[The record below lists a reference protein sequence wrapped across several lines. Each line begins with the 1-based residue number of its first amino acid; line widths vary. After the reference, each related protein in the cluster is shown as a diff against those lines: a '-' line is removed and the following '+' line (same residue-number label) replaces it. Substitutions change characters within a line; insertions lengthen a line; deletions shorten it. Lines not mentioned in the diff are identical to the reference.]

1 MSKTKKIILAIN
13 LLLVLVFFVLSV
25 LSKEATLANS
35 RQILVQLAPVDPRS
49 LMQGDYM
56 ALNYSITGR
65 IRDNGGKYVVVK
77 VDDDNVATFV
87 RQQNDKTLNDGELLI
102 RWTTNKRGRKSIGA
116 DNYFFQEGTGDKYAV
131 AHYGL
136 LRVDSDGNCILV
148 GLCDREKQMIK

>member
-87 RQQNDKTLNDGELLI
+87 RQQNDKTLNDGELLL
-102 RWTTNKRGRKSIGA
+102 RWTTNKRGRISIGA

-148 GLCDREKQMIK
+148 GLCDWEKQLIK

>member
-65 IRDNGGKYVVVK
+65 IWDNGGKYIVVK

-87 RQQNDKTLNDGELLI
+87 RQQDDKTLNDGELLL

-136 LRVDSDGNCILV
+136 LRVDSDGNSVLV

>member
-65 IRDNGGKYVVVK
+65 IWDNGGKYIVVK

-148 GLCDREKQMIK
+148 GLCDWHKQLIE

>member
-65 IRDNGGKYVVVK
+65 IWDNGGKYVVVK

-136 LRVDSDGNCILV
+136 LRVDSDGNCVLV
-148 GLCDREKQMIK
+148 GLCDREKQLIK

>member
-65 IRDNGGKYVVVK
+65 IWDGDGKYVVVK

-87 RQQNDKTLNDGELLI
+87 RQQDDKTLNDGELLL

-148 GLCDREKQMIK
+148 GLCDRHKQLIE

>member
-77 VDDDNVATFV
+77 VDDDNVATYV
-87 RQQNDKTLNDGELLI
+87 RQQNDKNLNDGELLL

-136 LRVDSDGNCILV
+136 LRVDSDGNCVLV

>member
-49 LMQGDYM
+49 MMQGDYM
-56 ALNYSITGR
+56 ALDYTITRHIWVG
-65 IRDNGGKYVVVK
+65 GGKYVVVK
-77 VDDDNVATFV
+77 VDDDNVATYV
-87 RQQNDKTLNDGELLI
+87 RQQDDKTLNDGELLL

-116 DNYFFQEGTGDKYAV
+116 DNYFFQEGTGDKYV
-131 AHYGL
+131 LAHYGL

-148 GLCDREKQMIK
+148 GLCDWHKQLIE

>member
-1 MSKTKKIILAIN
+1 M
-13 LLLVLVFFVLSV
+13 LVFFVLSV

-87 RQQNDKTLNDGELLI
+87 RQQNDKNLNDGELLI
-102 RWTTNKRGRKSIGA
+102 RWTTNKRGRISIGA
-116 DNYFFQEGTGDKYAV
+116 DNYFFQEGTGDKYV
-131 AHYGL
+131 LAHYGL
-136 LRVDSDGNCILV
+136 LRVDSDGNCVLV
-148 GLCDREKQMIK
+148 GLCDWEKQMIK

>member
-1 MSKTKKIILAIN
+1 MAAN
-13 LLLVLVFFVLSV
+13 LLLVLGIFVFSV
-25 LSKEATLANS
+25 VNKENILANS

-56 ALNYSITGR
+56 ALNYSITWR
-65 IRDNGGKYVVVK
+65 IWDGDGKYVVVK

-87 RQQNDKTLNDGELLI
+87 RQQDDKTLNDGELLL

-136 LRVDSDGNCILV
+136 LRVDSDGNCVLV
-148 GLCDREKQMIK
+148 GLCDWHKQLIE

>member
-56 ALNYSITGR
+56 ALNYSITWR
-65 IRDNGGKYVVVK
+65 IWDGDGKYVVVK

-87 RQQNDKTLNDGELLI
+87 RQQDDKTLNDGELLI

-148 GLCDREKQMIK
+148 GLCDREKQLIK

>member
-56 ALNYSITGR
+56 ALNYSITWR
-65 IRDNGGKYVVVK
+65 IWDGDGKYVVVK

-87 RQQNDKTLNDGELLI
+87 RQQDDKTLNDGELLL

-116 DNYFFQEGTGDKYAV
+116 DNYFFQEGTGDKYAY
-131 AHYGL
+131 ARYGL
-136 LRVDSDGNCILV
+136 LRVDSDGNCTLV
-148 GLCDREKQMIK
+148 GLCDAEKQLIK

>member
-65 IRDNGGKYVVVK
+65 IWDNGGKYVVVK

-136 LRVDSDGNCILV
+136 LRVDSDGNCVLV
-148 GLCDREKQMIK
+148 GLCDWHKQLIE

>member
-49 LMQGDYM
+49 MMQGDYM
-56 ALNYSITGR
+56 ALDYAITRHIWDG
-65 IRDNGGKYVVVK
+65 GGKYVVVK

-87 RQQNDKTLNDGELLI
+87 RQQNDKTLNDGELLL

-148 GLCDREKQMIK
+148 GLCDREKQLIK

>member
-13 LLLVLVFFVLSV
+13 LMLVLVFFVLSV

-65 IRDNGGKYVVVK
+65 IWDNGGKYVVVK

-87 RQQNDKTLNDGELLI
+87 RQQDDKTLNDGELLI

-131 AHYGL
+131 AHYG
-136 LRVDSDGNCILV
+136 
-148 GLCDREKQMIK
+148 

>member
-65 IRDNGGKYVVVK
+65 IRDNGGKDVVVK

-136 LRVDSDGNCILV
+136 LRVDSDGNCVLV
-148 GLCDREKQMIK
+148 GLCDREKQLIE

>member
-87 RQQNDKTLNDGELLI
+87 RQQNDKTLNDGELLL

-136 LRVDSDGNCILV
+136 LRVDSDGNCVLV

>member
-65 IRDNGGKYVVVK
+65 IWDNGGKYIVVK

-87 RQQNDKTLNDGELLI
+87 RQQNDKTLNDGELLL

>member
-65 IRDNGGKYVVVK
+65 IWDNGGKYIVVK

-87 RQQNDKTLNDGELLI
+87 RQQNDKNLNDGELLLS
-102 RWTTNKRGRKSIGA
+102 WTTNKRGRKSIGA

-148 GLCDREKQMIK
+148 GLCDKDKQLIK

>member
-65 IRDNGGKYVVVK
+65 IWDDGGKYIVVK

-87 RQQNDKTLNDGELLI
+87 RQQNDKTLNDGELLL

-136 LRVDSDGNCILV
+136 LRVDSDGNCVLV
-148 GLCDREKQMIK
+148 GLCDREKQLIK

>member
-25 LSKEATLANS
+25 LSKESTLANS

-87 RQQNDKTLNDGELLI
+87 RQQNDKNLNDGELLI
-102 RWTTNKRGRKSIGA
+102 RWTTNKRGRISIGA

-131 AHYGL
+131 ARYGL
-136 LRVDSDGNCILV
+136 LRVDSDGNCVLV
-148 GLCDREKQMIK
+148 GLCDKEKQLIK

>member
-65 IRDNGGKYVVVK
+65 IWDNGGKYVVVK

-87 RQQNDKTLNDGELLI
+87 RQQDDKTLNDGELLI

-116 DNYFFQEGTGDKYAV
+116 DNYFFQECTGDKYAV

>member
-65 IRDNGGKYVVVK
+65 IWDDGGKYVVVK

-136 LRVDSDGNCILV
+136 LRVDSDGNCVLV
-148 GLCDREKQMIK
+148 GLCDWEKQMIK

>member
-13 LLLVLVFFVLSV
+13 RLLVLVFFVLSV

-65 IRDNGGKYVVVK
+65 IWDNGGKYIVVK

-87 RQQNDKTLNDGELLI
+87 RQQDDKNLNDGELLL

-148 GLCDREKQMIK
+148 GLCDWEKKLIE

>member
-65 IRDNGGKYVVVK
+65 IWDNGGKYIVVK
-77 VDDDNVATFV
+77 VDNDNVATFV
-87 RQQNDKTLNDGELLI
+87 RQQNDKTLNDGELLL

-136 LRVDSDGNCILV
+136 LRVDSDGNSVLV

>member
-25 LSKEATLANS
+25 LSKESTLANS

-65 IRDNGGKYVVVK
+65 IWDDGGKYIVVK

-102 RWTTNKRGRKSIGA
+102 RWTTNKRGRISIGA

-131 AHYGL
+131 ARYGL
-136 LRVDSDGNCILV
+136 LRVDSDGNCVLV
-148 GLCDREKQMIK
+148 GLCDWHKQLIE

>member
-77 VDDDNVATFV
+77 VDDDNVATYV
-87 RQQNDKTLNDGELLI
+87 RQQNDKNLNDGELLI
-102 RWTTNKRGRKSIGA
+102 RWTTNKRGRISIGA
-116 DNYFFQEGTGDKYAV
+116 DNYFFQEGTGDKYAI

>member
-65 IRDNGGKYVVVK
+65 IWDNGGKYIVVK

-87 RQQNDKTLNDGELLI
+87 RQQNDKTLNDGELLL

-136 LRVDSDGNCILV
+136 LRVDSDGNCVLV
-148 GLCDREKQMIK
+148 GLCDREKQLIK

>member
-87 RQQNDKTLNDGELLI
+87 RQQNDKTLNDGELLL
-102 RWTTNKRGRKSIGA
+102 RWTTNKRGRISIGA

-148 GLCDREKQMIK
+148 GLCDWHKQLIE

>member
-65 IRDNGGKYVVVK
+65 IWDNGGKYIVVK

-148 GLCDREKQMIK
+148 GLCDREKQLIK

>member
-65 IRDNGGKYVVVK
+65 IWDNGGKYIVVK
-77 VDDDNVATFV
+77 VVDDNVATFV

-136 LRVDSDGNCILV
+136 LRVDSDGNCVLV
-148 GLCDREKQMIK
+148 GLCDWHKQLIE

>member
-65 IRDNGGKYVVVK
+65 IWDNGGKYIVVK

-87 RQQNDKTLNDGELLI
+87 RQQDDKTLNDGELLI
-102 RWTTNKRGRKSIGA
+102 RWSTNKRGRISIGA

-136 LRVDSDGNCILV
+136 LRVDSDGNCVLV

>member
-65 IRDNGGKYVVVK
+65 IWDDGGKYVVVK

-87 RQQNDKTLNDGELLI
+87 RQQDDKTLNDGELLL

-116 DNYFFQEGTGDKYAV
+116 DNFFFQEGTGDKYAV

-136 LRVDSDGNCILV
+136 LRVDSDGNCVLV
-148 GLCDREKQMIK
+148 GLCDREKQLIK

>member
-13 LLLVLVFFVLSV
+13 LLSVLVFFVLSV

-35 RQILVQLAPVDPRS
+35 RQILVKLAPVDPRS

-87 RQQNDKTLNDGELLI
+87 RQQNDKNLNDGELLI

-148 GLCDREKQMIK
+148 GLCDAEKQLIK

>member
-87 RQQNDKTLNDGELLI
+87 RQQDDKTLNDGELLI

-148 GLCDREKQMIK
+148 GLCDRHKQLIE

>member
-87 RQQNDKTLNDGELLI
+87 RQQDDKTLNDGELLL

>member
-136 LRVDSDGNCILV
+136 LRVDSDGNCVLV

>member
-1 MSKTKKIILAIN
+1 MSKTKKIIMAAN
-13 LLLVLVFFVLSV
+13 LLLVLGIFVFSV
-25 LSKEATLANS
+25 VNKENILANS

-56 ALNYSITGR
+56 ALNYSITWR
-65 IRDNGGKYVVVK
+65 IWDGDGKYVVVK

-87 RQQNDKTLNDGELLI
+87 RQQDDKTLNDGELLL

-136 LRVDSDGNCILV
+136 LRVDSDGNCVLV
-148 GLCDREKQMIK
+148 GLCDWHKQLIE